1 LRTARSTQ
9 LGSENNQPTAA
20 PSLLRAF
27 RHPAGEIA
35 LLAGDASPQRFFLP
49 EETTMHRDDYRGFLR
64 FLDTASWDQLERTL
78 DQVQALTPRLT
89 EDGAR
94 ADARCYARGLRR
106 ELAARAE
113 VGQRR

>member
-1 LRTARSTQ
+1 MQ
-9 LGSENNQPTAA
+9 
-20 PSLLRAF
+20 
-27 RHPAGEIA
+27 
-35 LLAGDASPQRFFLP
+35 
-49 EETTMHRDDYRGFLR
+49 RDDYRGFLR

-78 DQVQALTPRLT
+78 DRVQALAPRLT

-113 VGQRR
+113 VGQRH